1 MDPRSAY
8 SPTRYLE
15 VWSARQIHE
24 RDVLL
29 AFFLFAMINL

>member
-8 SPTRYLE
+8 SPMRYLE
-15 VWSARQIHE
+15 VWSARQI
-24 RDVLL
+24 RDFLP

>member
-1 MDPRSAY
+1 
-8 SPTRYLE
+8 